1 MNLELINSIACGL
14 IALWATWCVL
24 SGKVRDGI
32 VGKII
37 YSAIAISGFVV
48 MTRNQT
54 LFFGPTNA
62 GLTLHASLCLAGV
75 RHMFMVTYWPAV
87 KKWICSKFNCDHC
100 MQDPRFGA
108 QPGQVDRRRRPR

>member
-32 VGKII
+32 LGKLI

-48 MTRNQT
+48 MSRSQNI
-54 LFFGPTNA
+54 FFGPTTA
-62 GLTLHASLCLAGV
+62 GLTFHVALCMAGV
-75 RHMFMVTYWPAV
+75 RHMFMVMYWQPV
-87 KKWICSKFNCDHC
+87 KAWLCRTLSCEQC
-100 MQDPRFGA
+100 MGCPKAPDSID
-108 QPGQVDRRRRPR
+108 QPKH